1 MVDLPVGVPDNV
13 REVFEH
19 FGDVHIPEGR
29 LDEAIRKIY
38 ELGNEGK
45 CMLCEGEL
53 GGETIVKV
61 NVVGI
66 DQVYC
71 SHRCDN
77 DMVLLGYLS
86 QQYDDVKERV
96 DFRGGSGADEPAPE

>member
-1 MVDLPVGVPDNV
+1 MVDLPAAVPENV

-19 FGDVHIPEGR
+19 FGDVHIPEGKIAKELR
-29 LDEAIRKIY
+29 AIY
-38 ELGNEGK
+38 ELGNQGK
-45 CMLCEGEL
+45 CMLCEGPL
-53 GGETIVKV
+53 GEETIVKI

-71 SHRCDN
+71 SHKCDS

-96 DFRGGSGADEPAPE
+96 EFRGSPKADEPPAA